1 MSKKAPWVLALL
13 AGASWSLAAPSA
25 AQPILVVDGP
35 QPGQTV
41 AGVVAVTGFVL
52 SHNSI
57 DKIELFIDDIDVPA
71 NRAVLNLSRP
81 DVTAAFPSFAG
92 SPNSGAGWITSF
104 LARNYPSGPHEL
116 RLKVTE
122 GGVGSTTFGP
132 ITVNVDNTIN
142 QAPFGNIDLPA
153 AGAAASGSLAVLGW
167 ALDDSDID
175 HLDFLADGT
184 IWASAI
190 GRGGV
195 GNASFGGT
203 RPDVFAA
210 FPDFPGTS
218 FPDPKSL
225 YSGFVANL
233 DTTQLSD
240 GLHTISVRATDNQGS
255 AREIGSVQIQVMN
268 NGSLLGP
275 FGQLEYPLD
284 EATLICGPAV
294 QVVPPGGPCPSPCL
308 PGGGG
313 GGTIPLTFFPNIV
326 RGWALDTGARLDLG
340 QVSYVELMLD
350 GALLANT
357 RSDCTV
363 AGTILDNCYG
373 LNRPDIEQQHQG
385 YVNAANSGFQF
396 AFGIA
401 GDPIL
406 GIFDIFTPTPLGAA
420 LVGFTVPGKHTL
432 SVRVGDE
439 EETVTEW
446 GAISVNITC
455 DPTSSNPDRASFGN
469 IDAPTTMA
477 SGTTEVLGW
486 AFDLDGGV
494 TSVDVVIDG
503 STVANLT
510 AAAGT
515 YGLRRDDVVA
525 SDVRVTT
532 PFVGFAYGLDT
543 TTLGDSEH
551 DLTIYAWDHAAHR
564 TLIGRRKVVV
574 FNNTSAKQ

>member
-13 AGASWSLAAPSA
+13 TGASWSLAAPSA

-41 AGVVAVTGFVL
+41 AGVVAVSGFVL
-52 SHNSI
+52 SHGSI
-57 DKIELFIDDIDVPA
+57 DKIELFIDDIDVPV
-71 NRAVLNLSRP
+71 NRAVLGLPRP

-92 SPNSGAGWITSF
+92 GTAAGWITSF
-104 LARNYPSGPHEL
+104 LARNYPSGPHDL

-122 GGVGSTTFGP
+122 SGVGATTFGP
-132 ITVNVDNTIN
+132 IPVNVDNTIN

-153 AGAAASGSLAVLGW
+153 SGAAASGSLTVLGW

-175 HLDFLADGT
+175 HIDFEVDG
-184 IWASAI
+184 IVWASAI
-190 GRGGV
+190 GRGGA
-195 GNASFGGT
+195 GNASFGGR
-203 RPDVFAA
+203 RPDVYAA
-210 FPDFPGTS
+210 FPDFPGTE

-233 DTTQLSD
+233 DTTKLLD
-240 GLHTISVRATDNQGS
+240 GDHTITVRATDNQG
-255 AREIGSVQIQVMN
+255 AERDIGSVSIDVEN
-268 NGSLLGP
+268 DSAVLVP

-284 EATLICGPAV
+284 ESTLICGPAV
-294 QVVPPGGPCPSPCL
+294 QVIPPGGPCPSPCL

-326 RGWALDTGARLDLG
+326 RGWALDTSAAPLVG
-340 QVSYVELMLD
+340 QVAYVELMLD
-350 GALLANT
+350 GAILANT
-357 RSDCTV
+357 RTDCTV

-385 YVNAANSGFQF
+385 YGNAANSGFQF
-396 AFGIA
+396 AFGVA

-439 EETVTEW
+439 DDTVVQW
-446 GAISVNITC
+446 GSISVNLTC
-455 DPTSSNPDRASFGN
+455 DPSSSNPDRASFGN
-469 IDAPTTMA
+469 IDAPTTLV
-477 SGTTEVLGW
+477 SGVTQVLGW

-503 STVANLT
+503 TTVANLT

-525 SDVRVTT
+525 SDPRVTT

-543 TTLGDSEH
+543 TKLGDSAH
-551 DLTIYAWDHAAHR
+551 DLTIYAYDHAAHR
-564 TLIGRRKVVV
+564 TSIGRRTFLV
-574 FNNTSAKQ
+574 FNNTATKD